1 MRVLRFLTGLAALIS
16 IAVALNLLILKE
28 DMSTATV
35 LAPLGLGFFLG
46 LVWIALRVLTVTEAA
61 GKGRSLHGLNSA
73 VAGAAVFGIC
83 VVLYAFASHWNREW
97 DLTQEGRRELAPQT
111 KQVLQ
116 GLNDEVKV
124 VAFFVDA
131 NDSFIDASRDKTMRF
146 LRQAQSY
153 SPRLLVEMVDPVA
166 NPARLAEFKLE
177 KERLSPQGTVVIK
190 SGMRQKVLPLS
201 GVTARLEERDFTN
214 ALINVVR
221 KSQPKVYFLQ
231 GHGERNPEQATQE
244 EVQASATRG
253 ARTLKARLEAEGYQ
267 TDVLT
272 LSLMNPELPK
282 DADVILINGPLLPF
296 RPQEI
301 SLFQEYLDGG
311 GRMFMLLDPLMV
323 PLSLVPSWL
332 QERYGIVVGNDILFS
347 GLMPDAPTSV
357 FLLPDVG
364 KITSQLTSRTWP
376 DDFPGCFNQRHPI
389 TRGFDQEM
397 RLEGSRSVGLVRKLP
412 EKVAGLEILRS
423 LPFTYAEDDLEL
435 LREGKYN
442 REPDEPED
450 AWPVA
455 VAVAAKTDT
464 PAGDSGRVK
473 EARLV
478 VVGNGYIASNEGLQ
492 YLGHINFVLNCMAW
506 LTETEELIAIR
517 PTGKED
523 PPILLTSGEE
533 QTIAWISTLGL
544 VQAIALAGIGVHLLR
559 RKYQ

>member
-1 MRVLRFLTGLAALIS
+1 
-16 IAVALNLLILKE
+16 
-28 DMSTATV
+28 
-35 LAPLGLGFFLG
+35 
-46 LVWIALRVLTVTEAA
+46 
-61 GKGRSLHGLNSA
+61 
-73 VAGAAVFGIC
+73 
-83 VVLYAFASHWNREW
+83 
-97 DLTQEGRRELAPQT
+97 
-111 KQVLQ
+111 
-116 GLNDEVKV
+116 
-124 VAFFVDA
+124 
-131 NDSFIDASRDKTMRF
+131 
-146 LRQAQSY
+146 
-153 SPRLLVEMVDPVA
+153 

-244 EVQASATRG
+244 EVQASATRV

-357 FLLPDVG
+357 F
-364 KITSQLTSRTWP
+364 
-376 DDFPGCFNQRHPI
+376 
-389 TRGFDQEM
+389 
-397 RLEGSRSVGLVRKLP
+397 
-412 EKVAGLEILRS
+412 
-423 LPFTYAEDDLEL
+423 
-435 LREGKYN
+435 
-442 REPDEPED
+442 
-450 AWPVA
+450 
-455 VAVAAKTDT
+455 
-464 PAGDSGRVK
+464 
-473 EARLV
+473 
-478 VVGNGYIASNEGLQ
+478 
-492 YLGHINFVLNCMAW
+492 
-506 LTETEELIAIR
+506 
-517 PTGKED
+517 
-523 PPILLTSGEE
+523 
-533 QTIAWISTLGL
+533 
-544 VQAIALAGIGVHLLR
+544 
-559 RKYQ
+559 